1 LGAAVPKSDRQPD
14 SAAALGQKLAE
25 LSTDDPDFWTMRQA
39 SRRRNGHGLFQYP
52 AMMLPDVQG
61 AILDALLGVDASVNR
76 VLDPYMGS
84 GTVLIESI
92 SRGLSFEGTDLN
104 PLAVLIAGVKAHQ
117 YCKDALEGAGCEVL
131 EHARRSR
138 AYQPLINAPEAAKW
152 FTPAVLLELTRLRR
166 GIRRIDDVAVRRA
179 LWVALAE
186 TVRLTSNSR
195 TSTVKLHVLAKES
208 LAGRQVSAF
217 ETFET
222 VWAMAERQLAEES
235 QLLATAPTVGDG
247 ATVTVCV
254 ADARSYRVVM
264 QADVLMTSPPYG
276 DNLTTV
282 TYGQHSWLPLN
293 WIDEADLPAG
303 RMPVSAYQIDRLSL
317 GGQLKNACDATK
329 SLAERSVS
337 FDRCATSVAKGSR
350 NAQQRLAAF
359 FRDLSQSIDSLVPQ
373 VRPSGW
379 LVWTL
384 ADRHIEGHR
393 IPTTAIVR
401 ELLEN
406 AACVEVATLTR
417 AIPAGRKRMAPRNN
431 ISETMTSESVLM
443 AQRREVAS
451 KSRAASSVRMVG

>member
-1 LGAAVPKSDRQPD
+1 
-14 SAAALGQKLAE
+14 
-25 LSTDDPDFWTMRQA
+25 
-39 SRRRNGHGLFQYP
+39 
-52 AMMLPDVQG
+52 MLPDVQG
-61 AILDALLGVDASVNR
+61 ALLDVLLGVDAGVKR

-84 GTVLIESI
+84 GTVLIESL

-104 PLAVLIAGVKAHQ
+104 PLAVLIAGVKAEQ
-117 YCKDALEGAGCEVL
+117 YRKDALADAGREVL

-138 AYQPLINAPEAAKW
+138 AYHPLINAPDAAKW
-152 FTPAVLLELTRLRR
+152 FAPPVLRELTRLRR
-166 GIRRIDDVAVRRA
+166 GIRRIDDDALRRA

-195 TSTVKLHVLAKES
+195 TSTVKLHVLSKES
-208 LAGRQVSAF
+208 LAGRQVCAL

-222 VWAMAERQLAEES
+222 VWAMAERQLAEQA
-235 QLLATAPTVGDG
+235 QLLRRAPTGG
-247 ATVTVCV
+247 GGTTVQLSV
-254 ADARSYRVVM
+254 ADARTYRASSLV
-264 QADVLMTSPPYG
+264 DVLMTSPPYG

-293 WIDEADLPAG
+293 WIDEEDLPAG
-303 RMPVSAYQIDRLSL
+303 RMPGSAYEIDRLSL
-317 GGQLKNACDATK
+317 GGHLKHACDATK
-329 SLAERSVS
+329 ALADRSES
-337 FDRCATSVAKGSR
+337 FARCAMSLAKGSR

-373 VRPSGW
+373 VRSGGW

-401 ELLEN
+401 ELLED
-406 AACVEVATLTR
+406 AVCVEVATLTR
-417 AIPAGRKRMAPRNN
+417 SIPAGRKRMAPRNN

-443 AQRREVAS
+443 VQRTAHVSKAQD
-451 KSRAASSVRMVG
+451 ASSVRMVG